1 MKKNVQIFKRILLIM
16 LITLIALFSFA
27 CGDSGSQSSDTQASD
42 SQSTESGSAGLEWP
56 AQYMSTLPAPDSRIS
71 MVEKLNGTEEI
82 AEDDTT
88 TQPSSVNVVM
98 NEMTKKEAAAY
109 YDKLKNSGFT
119 INTDE
124 NNSDKILLVG
134 QLNDADKN
142 PFVFSY
148 LPDEEFGNVSITIL
162 KELYGDEGIPDALSG
177 GSSASDESSTSTGG
191 ESQ

>member
-1 MKKNVQIFKRILLIM
+1 MHKRILLIM